1 MAPQREAF
9 FLPAGDGGHRFCLYT
24 SAVGEGCGGLLYLP
38 PFAEE
43 MNKSRRM
50 AALATRAFAE
60 HGWSVLQIDLHG
72 CGDSSGDFGDATW
85 DAWLEDVTLAWR
97 WLRSRCNGPIGLWS
111 LRAGSLLA
119 SDWLLSGSEHPPWL
133 MWQPVTSGRQHLN
146 QFLRLKA
153 VSEMLLESDAKAAM
167 AALRAELEA
176 GKPVEVAGYRV
187 APALGCA
194 MEASVLRLPE
204 GYRSAVSVIEV
215 ASDDRKELSAG
226 LRIQI
231 GKWEAGGVPVLGECV
246 QGPSFWQ
253 TVEIETAPELIRC
266 SIQWLARFRE

>member
-24 SAVGEGCGGLLYLP
+24 PAHGDSCGGLLYLP

-50 AALATRAFAE
+50 AALAARAFAE
-60 HGWSVLQIDLHG
+60 QGWSVLQIDLCG

-85 DAWLEDVTLAWR
+85 DAWLEDVAAAWS
-97 WLRSRCNGPIGLWS
+97 WLRSRCSGRIGLWS

-119 SDWLLSGSEHPPWL
+119 SDWLQTSGEHPPWL
-133 MWQPVTSGRQHLN
+133 MWQPVANGRQHLN
-146 QFLRLKA
+146 HFLRLKA
-153 VSEMLLESDAKAAM
+153 ASEMLVESDAKAVM

-176 GKPVEVAGYRV
+176 GKQVEVAGYRV
-187 APALGCA
+187 APPLGRG
-194 MEASVLRLPE
+194 MEASVLRLPA

-215 ASDDRKELSAG
+215 VSGDRKELSAG
-226 LRIQI
+226 LSIQI
-231 GKWEAGGVPVLGECV
+231 GKWEAGGVPVVGECV

-253 TVEIETAPELIRC
+253 TVEIETAAQLIGR
-266 SIQWLARFRE
+266 SIQRLARFRE